1 MGAAIIGPGCRELS
15 PTGASTATR
24 SYHKHMAYS
33 KIFAIREGDFMVTF
47 QGFACIPGNTI
58 VAIQGDGAGLYFQC
72 SEGKHYLQR
81 QVDSEGYCLG
91 LTALI

>member
-1 MGAAIIGPGCRELS
+1 
-15 PTGASTATR
+15 
-24 SYHKHMAYS
+24 
-33 KIFAIREGDFMVTF
+33 MVTF